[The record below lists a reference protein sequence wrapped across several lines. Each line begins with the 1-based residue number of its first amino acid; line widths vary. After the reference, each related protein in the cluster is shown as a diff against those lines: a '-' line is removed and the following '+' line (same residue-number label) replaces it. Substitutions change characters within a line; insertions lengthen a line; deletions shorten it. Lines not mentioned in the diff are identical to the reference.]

1 MIDRPFLLINVI
13 SFLLFLSCKNNNAPV
28 VQADDPLLVSYGDK
42 HLKYSDVIA
51 HVGVELNEQDSQM
64 VIGNFIEAWV
74 KDQVLIKE
82 AKEQL
87 KDQSEIEKLT
97 EDFRNDLLLLKFEEQ
112 LIKNKLDTVISDQE
126 LIAYYQSNKSRYKLE
141 STIFRFIFIKA
152 NKPVADPKSL
162 ETIWRTQNTSNL
174 QMLNIYCQNN
184 ADICFLNPERWYKWE
199 EIKQYIPSKFL
210 SESNIHAGTSRDFAD
225 FNYAYKMKFFE
236 VVRPNQDPP
245 LSFLREQATQA
256 ILHQRKILLLDR
268 IKAELYEKE
277 LREKRII
284 FTNK

>member
-1 MIDRPFLLINVI
+1 MIDRPFLFINAVF
-13 SFLLFLSCKNNNAPV
+13 FLLIISCKNTKTPV
-28 VQADDPLLVSYGDK
+28 AQQDDPLLVSYADK
-42 HLKYSDVIA
+42 QLKYSDVLE
-51 HVGVELNEQDSQM
+51 HVGVEINEQDSQM
-64 VIGNFIEAWV
+64 VVSNFIDGWI

-82 AKEQL
+82 AKAQI
-87 KDQSEIEKLT
+87 KDQSEIDKLT

-112 LIKNKLDTVISDQE
+112 LIKSKLDTVISDQE

-152 NKPVADPKSL
+152 NKPIADPKNL
-162 ETIWRTQNTSNL
+162 ENIWKTQNASNL

-184 ADICFLNPERWYKWE
+184 ADICFINPDRWYKWE

-210 SESNIHAGTSRDFAD
+210 SENSIHGGTSKDFAD
-225 FNYAYKMKFFE
+225 VNYAYKIKFFE

-256 ILHQRKILLLDR
+256 ILHQRKIQLLDR
-268 IKAELYEKE
+268 IKAELYEQELKE
-277 LREKRII
+277 KKII

>member
-97 EDFRNDLLLLKFEEQ
+97 EDFRNDLLLLKFEE
-112 LIKNKLDTVISDQE
+112 
-126 LIAYYQSNKSRYKLE
+126 
-141 STIFRFIFIKA
+141 
-152 NKPVADPKSL
+152 
-162 ETIWRTQNTSNL
+162 
-174 QMLNIYCQNN
+174 
-184 ADICFLNPERWYKWE
+184 
-199 EIKQYIPSKFL
+199 
-210 SESNIHAGTSRDFAD
+210 
-225 FNYAYKMKFFE
+225 
-236 VVRPNQDPP
+236 
-245 LSFLREQATQA
+245 
-256 ILHQRKILLLDR
+256 
-268 IKAELYEKE
+268 
-277 LREKRII
+277 
-284 FTNK
+284 

>member
-28 VQADDPLLVSYGDK
+28 VQPEDPLLVSYGDK

-51 HVGVELNEQDSQM
+51 HVGVELNEEDSQM
-64 VIGNFIEAWV
+64 VIGNFIEGWV

-162 ETIWRTQNTSNL
+162 ETIWRNQNAGNL

-210 SESNIHAGTSRDFAD
+210 SESNIHAGASRDFAD

-256 ILHQRKILLLDR
+256 ILHQRKILLLDQ